1 LKLSQFQEL
10 LNAEFGVQFAQVLLK
25 DVSLTD
31 HQDHTPH
38 ELIKLG
44 VDPKDIWLSICK
56 QQSVPKE
63 RWNGIPLK
71 KRHAE

>member
-1 LKLSQFQEL
+1 
-10 LNAEFGVQFAQVLLK
+10 
-25 DVSLTD
+25 VSLID
-31 HQDHTPH
+31 HDDQTP
-38 ELIKLG
+38 EALIRNG
-44 VDPKDIWLSICK
+44 VDPKEIWLSICK

>member
-1 LKLSQFQEL
+1 MKLSQFQEL

-31 HQDHTPH
+31 HEDKTPQ
-38 ELIKLG
+38 ELVKLG
-44 VDPKDIWLSICK
+44 VDPKDVWLSICK

>member
-1 LKLSQFQEL
+1 MKLSHFQEL
-10 LNAEFGVQFAQVLLK
+10 LNAEFGVQFAQVLVK

-31 HQDHTPH
+31 HGDHTPH

-44 VDPKDIWLSICK
+44 VDPKDIWLAICK